1 MEYATNKEKTID
13 FIKNLPNN
21 LTIHEIVYQL
31 EMEEQLEKA
40 QEDSS
45 SGQLLNSE
53 EVKERLKDW
62 LV

>member
-1 MEYATNKEKTID
+1 MLRTKKKLID

-21 LTIHEIVYQL
+21 LTIHEVVYQL

-40 QEDSS
+40 QEDSQA
-45 SGQLLNSE
+45 GRLLNSE

>member
-1 MEYATNKEKTID
+1 MLRTKKAID

-40 QEDSS
+40 QEDSQA
-45 SGQLLNSE
+45 GRLLNSE